1 MVLHLKTWCTAT
13 PSINPRFW
21 EKRTA
26 IHWLSGLFVFYE
38 DSNTVAEKTV
48 YLFSLYVSHYWNK
61 LTPVLYAEIEVKR
74 PSVIGK
80 VVVWFSV
87 AL

>member
-1 MVLHLKTWCTAT
+1 MAVY
-13 PSINPRFW
+13 
-21 EKRTA
+21 
-26 IHWLSGLFVFYE
+26 WLSGLSVFYE

-48 YLFSLYVSHYWNK
+48 YLFSLYVRYWNK

-80 VVVWFSV
+80 VVV
-87 AL
+87 